1 MGNIAIA
8 FATSTIS
15 FSEFV
20 EVKRQKQLENK
31 RVRSLIPTYIAR
43 LNRSDETITT
53 INLNGLGVDTNILR
67 LLTAPINRGQTCVTE
82 LYLEHNWFG
91 SEGAA
96 VVARVLSHNI
106 HLKIVSLAHNHIGSI
121 GAMAIANALEQNTV
135 LQRLNLGYCKID
147 DDGVKKLATSLKK
160 NHSLKYL
167 NLEGNFISS
176 EGVRSLLNCVYDT
189 SGGIQ
194 SLFDSNH
201 SLISYH
207 NGQRTIYNPNFP
219 ETTVSNRQLVF
230 QLASVLASCNFRYS
244 QPRWTTTTT
253 SSPSSSLVKKSNDQT
268 SRRVAACKI
277 LQYCLKEHRNDY
289 WKCIEKLEEKIVP
302 HIVGWLVRY
311 GGVEVMYIVLRD
323 MPWLLEKN
331 QEDVNQN
338 PFLES
343 CDETS
348 DGTVVMENVLA

>member
-20 EVKRQKQLENK
+20 EVKRQKKLESK

-43 LNRSDETITT
+43 LNRSDATITA
-53 INLNGLGVDTNILR
+53 INLNRLGVDTNILR
-67 LLTAPINRGQTCVTE
+67 LLTAPINRGQTSALTE

-91 SEGAA
+91 PEGAA
-96 VVARVLSHNI
+96 VVARVLSQTTN
-106 HLKIVSLAHNHIGSI
+106 LKIVSLAHNHIGSI

-135 LQRLNLGYCKID
+135 LQRLNLSYCEID

-160 NHSLKYL
+160 NHTLKYL
-167 NLEGNFISS
+167 NLEGNFLSS
-176 EGVRSLLNCVYDT
+176 DGMRSLLNCVYDT
-189 SGGIQ
+189 SGGMQ

-201 SLISYH
+201 TLISYH

-230 QLASVLASCNFRYS
+230 QLASVLASCNLRYS
-244 QPRWTTTTT
+244 QPTPTTTTT
-253 SSPSSSLVKKSNDQT
+253 TTASSNKRI

-277 LQYCLKEHRNDY
+277 LQYCLKEQRNGY
-289 WKCIEKLEEKIVP
+289 WKCMENLEEKIVP

-311 GGVEVMYIVLRD
+311 GGVDVMYVVLRD
-323 MPWLLEKN
+323 MPWLLGKN
-331 QEDVNQN
+331 QDQKALCEGHG
-338 PFLES
+338 ES
-343 CDETS
+343 SE
-348 DGTVVMENVLA
+348 GVVENVLACN

>member
-31 RVRSLIPTYIAR
+31 RVRSLIPTYISR
-43 LNRSDETITT
+43 LNRSDSTITS
-53 INLNGLGVDTNILR
+53 INLNGLGVDINILR
-67 LLTAPINRGQTCVTE
+67 HLTAPIHRGQTSNLTE
-82 LYLEHNWFG
+82 LYLEQNWFG
-91 SEGAA
+91 SEGAVA
-96 VVARVLSHNI
+96 VARVLSQNM

-135 LQRLNLGYCKID
+135 LQRLNLSYCEID
-147 DDGVKKLATSLKK
+147 DDGVKKLAASLKK
-160 NHSLKYL
+160 NHTLKYL
-167 NLEGNFISS
+167 NLEGNFVSS
-176 EGVRSLLNCVYDT
+176 DGIRCLLNCVYDT

-201 SLISYH
+201 TLVSYH

-219 ETTVSNRQLVF
+219 ETTISNRQLVF
-230 QLASVLASCNFRYS
+230 QLASVLASCNLRYS
-244 QPRWTTTTT
+244 QPALTTAATT
-253 SSPSSSLVKKSNDQT
+253 SKKQI

-289 WKCIEKLEEKIVP
+289 WKCIENLEEKIVP

-311 GGVEVMYIVLRD
+311 GGVDVMFIVLRD
-323 MPWLLEKN
+323 MPWLLEKRKYDEN
-331 QEDVNQN
+331 QTA
-338 PFLES
+338 LS
-343 CDETS
+343 
-348 DGTVVMENVLA
+348 

>member
-31 RVRSLIPTYIAR
+31 RVRSLIPTYISR
-43 LNRSDETITT
+43 LNRSDATITS
-53 INLNGLGVDTNILR
+53 INLNGLGVDINILR
-67 LLTAPINRGQTCVTE
+67 HLTAPIHRGQTSTLTE

-91 SEGAA
+91 SEGAVA
-96 VVARVLSHNI
+96 VARVLSQNM

-135 LQRLNLGYCKID
+135 LQRLNLGYCEID
-147 DDGVKKLATSLKK
+147 DDGVKKLAASLKK
-160 NHSLKYL
+160 NHTLKYL
-167 NLEGNFISS
+167 NLEGNFVSS
-176 EGVRSLLNCVYDT
+176 DGIRSLLNCVYDT
-189 SGGIQ
+189 SNGIQ

-201 SLISYH
+201 TLVSYH

-219 ETTVSNRQLVF
+219 ETTISNRQLVF
-230 QLASVLASCNFRYS
+230 QLASVLASCNLRYS
-244 QPRWTTTTT
+244 QPALKTAAAGTTTT
-253 SSPSSSLVKKSNDQT
+253 SKKQI

-289 WKCIEKLEEKIVP
+289 WKCIENLEEKIVP

-311 GGVEVMYIVLRD
+311 GGVDVMFIVLRD
-323 MPWLLEKN
+323 MPWLLEKRKDDQN
-331 QEDVNQN
+331 QTA
-338 PFLES
+338 LSES
-343 CDETS
+343 RDEAS
-348 DGTVVMENVLA
+348 KGVGMELALA

>member
-31 RVRSLIPTYIAR
+31 RVRTLIPTYIAR

-82 LYLEHNWFG
+82 LHLEHNWFG

-135 LQRLNLGYCKID
+135 LQRLNLGYCEID

-160 NHSLKYL
+160 NHTLKYL
-167 NLEGNFISS
+167 NLEGNFVSS

-253 SSPSSSLVKKSNDQT
+253 SSSSSSSSADDTVGSSATEEVVLLPSSSAIILCFFIFASFFFHRRTRDNNSAST
-268 SRRVAACKI
+268 ST
-277 LQYCLKEHRNDY
+277 
-289 WKCIEKLEEKIVP
+289 VP
-302 HIVGWLVRY
+302 LPTADASHFQNCPVGSTLHIHSLSSSSPRQSR
-311 GGVEVMYIVLRD
+311 L
-323 MPWLLEKN
+323 
-331 QEDVNQN
+331 
-338 PFLES
+338 S
-343 CDETS
+343 S
-348 DGTVVMENVLA
+348 SS